1 MIWGRM
7 ILNQSGKLPWLAVMM
22 SVKGAKIQLVNIPG
36 REMVTERIRQTVWKG
51 GFELDVTHVYGSS

>member
-22 SVKGAKIQLVNIPG
+22 SVKVAKIQLVNIPG

-51 GFELDVTHVYGSS
+51 GF